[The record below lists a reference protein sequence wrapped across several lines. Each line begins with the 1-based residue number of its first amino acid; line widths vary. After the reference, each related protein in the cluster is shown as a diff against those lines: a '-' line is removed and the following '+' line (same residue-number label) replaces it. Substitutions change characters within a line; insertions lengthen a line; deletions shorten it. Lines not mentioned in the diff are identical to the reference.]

1 MKIGLIDVDSH
12 NFPNLCLMKLSAYH
26 KAKGHTVEWWNTKE
40 RYDLVYKSRVFTD
53 TYSKDTITVTNAE
66 QVIFGGTG
74 YDTKN
79 RLPPEVEHSYP
90 DYSIYPQFF
99 GIAYGFLSRGCPRNC
114 GFCIVSG
121 KEGRKSVKVADLS
134 EFWKWQ
140 PEIKIMDANLL
151 ACPDHE
157 NLIEQLIR
165 SRAWVDFSQ
174 GLDIRLVNRDNVSLL
189 NRVRIKAVHFAWD
202 NPDEDLTGYFQ
213 RFLDL
218 TAIKSSRQRRV
229 YVLTNYGSTHE
240 QDLYRVNTLR
250 AIYNFR
256 EYLLANG
263 SQPSTVNVRVAAIRA
278 YLNYAS
284 DMDISVQSVALA
296 ISQISPCKTI
306 KKEKPILSDDA
317 LAAILSAPPNTKF
330 GVRDRAILILLYD
343 TAVRIS
349 ELLNIRLCDIAMESK
364 YPNIFITGKG
374 NKERTIQLTAKAVE
388 HLREYILV
396 YHSNSSKEAYLFSTT
411 IKGVTDRMSVGNVQR
426 IIKKY
431 AALVSE
437 KGVSLPDSVHC
448 HMFRRTRATNLY
460 QDGIAIELVST
471 VLGHARTDTT
481 KSYYAKPSVEQLRD
495 AMESVPTPVSDEA
508 PMWEGNEDEM
518 ARLCGLR

>member
-1 MKIGLIDVDSH
+1 MPYPSTWE
-12 NFPNLCLMKLSAYH
+12 
-26 KAKGHTVEWWNTKE
+26 KG

-250 AIYNFR
+250 AMGFDPYVMIYER
-256 EYLLANG
+256 
-263 SQPSTVNVRVAAIRA
+263 PT
-278 YLNYAS
+278 
-284 DMDISVQSVALA
+284 
-296 ISQISPCKTI
+296 
-306 KKEKPILSDDA
+306 
-317 LAAILSAPPNTKF
+317 APPVTRHLQRWVNNKRLF
-330 GVRDRAILILLYD
+330 Y
-343 TAVRIS
+343 AVPRFEDYIPG
-349 ELLNIRLCDIAMESK
+349 R
-364 YPNIFITGKG
+364 
-374 NKERTIQLTAKAVE
+374 KEV
-388 HLREYILV
+388 
-396 YHSNSSKEAYLFSTT
+396 
-411 IKGVTDRMSVGNVQR
+411 
-426 IIKKY
+426 
-431 AALVSE
+431 
-437 KGVSLPDSVHC
+437 
-448 HMFRRTRATNLY
+448 
-460 QDGIAIELVST
+460 
-471 VLGHARTDTT
+471 
-481 KSYYAKPSVEQLRD
+481 
-495 AMESVPTPVSDEA
+495 
-508 PMWEGNEDEM
+508 
-518 ARLCGLR
+518 